1 MKPFSKFTK
10 AETLNLLLVCAF
22 PVHLWA
28 IIILIYDL
36 SWYLQKRSMGF
47 FLGVSGYTLGF
58 AILES
63 LIFFVFI
70 YLLAFL
76 FPRSWQ
82 GNTPIAVAS
91 TAALVI
97 AFWAVMSKTFL
108 FTSGTSPAWFEWII
122 LRVYYRQHQLAP
134 IFWIVLLSSAAFPFL
149 VLPRWEKGQKAMIA
163 FTEKITILV
172 PIYLLFDLIGI
183 GAAITRVISYGI

>member
-1 MKPFSKFTK
+1 MKLFPKLTK
-10 AETLNLLLVCAF
+10 AETLTLLLVCAF

-36 SWYLQKRSMGF
+36 SWYLQKRSLGF
-47 FLGVSGYTLGF
+47 FLGVSGYGLGF

-63 LIFFVFI
+63 LVFFGFI
-70 YLLAFL
+70 YLLTFL

-82 GNTPIAVAS
+82 GSTPIAIAS

-97 AFWAVMSKTFL
+97 AFWAIINKVFL
-108 FTSGTSPAWFEWII
+108 WTSEISPAWFEWIM
-122 LRVYYRQHQLAP
+122 LRAYYRQPQLYP
-134 IFWIVLLSSAAFPFL
+134 IFWIVLLSSAVFPFF
-149 VLPRWEKGQKAMIA
+149 VLPRWGKGQKGMIA
-163 FTEKITILV
+163 LTEKLTILV